1 MQIIQEFFNNTWRA
15 RHNVSMPNQTL
26 TLLWSVSVSIK
37 DFGALLGA
45 LGFKYMVDSFG
56 R

>member
-1 MQIIQEFFNNTWRA
+1 MQVIQEFFNSTWKA
-15 RHNVSMPNQTL
+15 RYNVSMPHHKL